1 MQRRTVVLLA
11 AVAVALPGVGSATAT
26 AAVGSDSFLP
36 PVPPLRFSEPGLVES
51 TQTFTTQGASEPA
64 AGGPTCPAMSRTAWW
79 VITGTGEEIQLRTTG
94 SDFDT
99 VLAVYDHGGGF
110 PLAGNRRACDDNG
123 GVGQLSALSF
133 AFVRGRQYLVQAG
146 GASGSELGRL
156 EVHALSLVRPLNDDL
171 AAAEALETG
180 VPETVSNAG
189 ASQEPAEALTCD
201 RAGANLAATMW
212 FRWSAPAIGDAV
224 FTSSAAFGD
233 VVVSVYRG
241 DGAPV
246 GCAAGSTAAL
256 PVRVA
261 PGDYLVQVGTK
272 GSDVEGLGVGPIT
285 TSVAFKLDPTS
296 TTTASSR
303 RRTATTPMRASPW
316 DRRHAR

>member
-1 MQRRTVVLLA
+1 M
-11 AVAVALPGVGSATAT
+11 
-26 AAVGSDSFLP
+26 
-36 PVPPLRFSEPGLVES
+36 
-51 TQTFTTQGASEPA
+51 
-64 AGGPTCPAMSRTAWW
+64 
-79 VITGTGEEIQLRTTG
+79 
-94 SDFDT
+94 
-99 VLAVYDHGGGF
+99 
-110 PLAGNRRACDDNG
+110 
-123 GVGQLSALSF
+123 
-133 AFVRGRQYLVQAG
+133 
-146 GASGSELGRL
+146 
-156 EVHALSLVRPLNDDL
+156 
-171 AAAEALETG
+171 
-180 VPETVSNAG
+180 PETVSNAG

-285 TSVAFKLDPTS
+285 TSVAFKLDPDLDNDGEFAS
-296 TTTASSR
+296 TDCNDANPGIRHGIVDTLDDGIDQDCDGVDAVNLDRDRDGFARPGDCRDDRPDISPGRFDVPGDAIDQDCKDGPAPFTRLAAGISGFFSVFPSHSKVTALSVRNTPAGAGSR
-303 RRTATTPMRASPW
+303 
-316 DRRHAR
+316 